1 MTSDFLTQHIAA
13 IRKRIYTVLGFL
25 TATFV
30 VCFLFADRLIDWFRR
45 PLPTDL
51 VFYGPAEA
59 LFAAI
64 KVAFFAAILLTLPM
78 LIYQIWNF
86 FEPALLPHE
95 QQSVFPYIAI
105 AILLFMC
112 GILVCNTIILPLAL
126 EYLVAQGEKLDIVP
140 ALAVGQYID
149 FNAKF
154 LLVFGVAFELPL
166 VMTMVA
172 RTGIISAD
180 LLVRFRKHAI
190 LVFLLLATIMTP
202 TPDAFNLLLM
212 AVPLILLYEV
222 GIVSVRL
229 WGRPR
234 GAPRKKSPIMRKR
247 RPAL

>member
-1 MTSDFLTQHIAA
+1 MTSNFLTQHIAA
-13 IRKRIYTVLGFL
+13 IRRRVYTVGGVL
-25 TATFV
+25 ATTFAA
-30 VCFLFADRLIDWFRR
+30 CFLFADILIAWFRR

-64 KVAFFAAILLTLPM
+64 KVSFFAAILLTLPILM
-78 LIYQIWNF
+78 YQIWKF

-95 QQSVFPYIAI
+95 RHSVFPYIAI
-105 AILLFMC
+105 ATLLFMC
-112 GILVCNTIILPLAL
+112 GLLVCNTVILPLAL
-126 EYLVAQGEKLDIVP
+126 GYLVAQGEKLDLVP

-166 VMTMVA
+166 VMTMLA
-172 RTGIISAD
+172 RVGAISTD
-180 LLVRFRKHAI
+180 LLTRFRKHAI
-190 LVFLLLATIMTP
+190 LIFFLLATIMTP

-229 WGRPR
+229 WGRQGNTPTT
-234 GAPRKKSPIMRKR
+234 KSPIMKK
-247 RPAL
+247 RPAAT

>member
-1 MTSDFLTQHIAA
+1 MTSDFFIQHIAA
-13 IRKRIYTVLGFL
+13 IRRRVYMVLGVLAVMF
-25 TATFV
+25 AICFV
-30 VCFLFADRLIDWFRR
+30 FADIIIAWFRR

-78 LIYQIWNF
+78 LIYQIWKF

-95 QQSVFPYIAI
+95 QHSVLPYLAI
-105 AILLFMC
+105 ATLLFMC
-112 GILVCNTIILPLAL
+112 GLAVCNTVILPLAL
-126 EYLVAQGEKLDIVP
+126 DYLVAQGEKLEVAP
-140 ALAVGQYID
+140 ALAVGKYID

-172 RTGIISAD
+172 RTGAISAP
-180 LLVRFRKHAI
+180 LLVQFRKHAI

-202 TPDAFNLLLM
+202 TPDAFNLFLM
-212 AVPLILLYEV
+212 AVPLMLLYEV

-229 WGRPR
+229 WGRRPNTI
-234 GAPRKKSPIMRKR
+234 GEKSPIMRKR
-247 RPAL
+247 GTET